1 MCFFPSLWKIV
12 CMWAVSQW
20 HLVSISLVKRA
31 PLHPPPLPSQQFRRS
46 LQYFCFHSVHPDPAR
61 TPTISNV
68 SNSNTTSL
76 GHFILMVQPVITSPT
91 HRAQCAAYTG
101 LHHFSRRK
109 VRGSAVGSQTQLLS
123 DKLDTHKYVFLPRVI
138 TLFWLFFNLLSFE
151 WKVLFSLIFPQL
163 LLQPYHHL
171 WRLTPTIDKC
181 SLSSSLLNV
190 KKYSKIVDQNKYWG
204 QNFIEAKGKCPFF
217 SL

>member
-31 PLHPPPLPSQQFRRS
+31 PLHPPPQQFRRS

-138 TLFWLFFNLLSFE
+138 TLFWLFLTSFPLSEKFCFL
-151 WKVLFSLIFPQL
+151 WFFHSFFYSLITISEDWLPLLINAAFPAV
-163 LLQPYHHL
+163 
-171 WRLTPTIDKC
+171 C
-181 SLSSSLLNV
+181 
-190 KKYSKIVDQNKYWG
+190 
-204 QNFIEAKGKCPFF
+204 
-217 SL
+217 